1 MLVHCGAA
9 RPKKRFQRANGQAS
23 SATSTQRRP
32 DGVARHADSARNM
45 TIPSNM
51 YPGHGFQQL
60 PTWSLVPAFSISTL
74 VTVDVNMRDFI
85 VAVMLLGV
93 VAVGVSATAAP
104 PTQVHLYLT
113 GVQDDMMVPAAAAAR
128 AATGCSWSA
137 ANPRSWDVAGIL
149 RHAGHCDRHPGP
161 LRKVCHGS
169 DEHRVR
175 HFRIF
180 RSRRWPHV
188 RGRPIRHHRFE
199 MLP

>member
-1 MLVHCGAA
+1 
-9 RPKKRFQRANGQAS
+9 
-23 SATSTQRRP
+23 
-32 DGVARHADSARNM
+32 
-45 TIPSNM
+45 M
-51 YPGHGFQQL
+51 YPGHGFKQL

-113 GVQDDMMVPAAAAAR
+113 GVQDEMMVPAAAAAR

-175 HFRIF
+175 HFRVF
-180 RSRRWPHV
+180 RSRR
-188 RGRPIRHHRFE
+188 
-199 MLP
+199 